1 MNLKLSWR
9 GQGKNTTLKTEHI
22 TQHSFIVL
30 SYPTSNIIKVTRAVF
45 LYPVQKMFF
54 RYRMTV
60 AEANHVKSP

>member
-9 GQGKNTTLKTEHI
+9 GQGKKTILKTEHI
-22 TQHSFIVL
+22 TQHPFIVL

-45 LYPVQKMFF
+45 VSSTKMFF

-60 AEANHVKSP
+60 AEDNHVKSP